1 MRSRQLEI
9 LLYLMERKKS
19 TYAEL
24 AQHYEVSKKTIM
36 RDIDKISDMGVPV
49 YTQPGYEGG
58 VFLAPGYRFSRSFF
72 TAREIEEIILAFH
85 IVNHLDSRNGKNSA
99 LKKLELL
106 MPELTFLKEFD
117 FDEYL
122 KIELLQK
129 PVSARTPV
137 CEVINTGLDDEIFL
151 DLTADGERYIVAP
164 LYYILRLDGLYLY
177 CTDENSFFTLK
188 IEQISRCEKTSREF
202 DRTDYLTESPK
213 K

>member
-9 LLYLMERKKS
+9 LLYLMETKKS

-24 AQHYEVSKKTIM
+24 ANHFEVSKKTIM
-36 RDIDKISDMGVPV
+36 RDMDKISGMGIPI
-49 YTQPGYEGG
+49 YMQPGYEGG
-58 VFLAPGYRFSRSFF
+58 VFLAPDYRFSRSFF
-72 TAREIEEIILAFH
+72 STKEIEDIILALH
-85 IVNHLDSRNGKNSA
+85 IVHHLESNVEKNSA

-106 MPELTFLKEFD
+106 IPELAFLKEFD
-117 FDEYL
+117 FTEYL

-129 PVSARTPV
+129 PVTAHTPV

-151 DLTADGERYIVAP
+151 DMTVTGKRYIIAP

-177 CTDENSFFTLK
+177 CTDENNFFTFK
-188 IEQISRCEKTSREF
+188 IEQISRCEKTNREF
-202 DRTDYLTESPK
+202 NRIDYLPESSK